1 MSPTLPSGPLNSW
14 ILRSLATY
22 AGELFI
28 LTSGN
33 MTPMRSVVGV
43 ILVMMVCLSMP
54 GCSGT
59 SEPEYVDVICEE
71 TAVVSFDNRVV
82 DKLELSP
89 FECGFNPS
97 EPVDVEIEVIG
108 NNDFPVSVI
117 TTGNWWDW
125 YVCGD
130 FDYYSNLTMVG
141 VVNASLIGEVEAGWN
156 YVFIDVPYSCDT
168 PPWSNTTSI
177 ITGSDLWSGNTYGS
191 YLGALNS
198 TSYYPVFVE
207 EGRSATVELVGGDD
221 LSRFYPCSTD
231 VAYPCDGAPGLEDES
246 LYVEGYTYWGY
257 VYTAQS
263 DEWRISFSGD
273 AGGEGDVIIQEVKG
287 VATFDVRVT
296 ISCDCLP
303 FEDE

>member
-1 MSPTLPSGPLNSW
+1 MGESMVSQWVQCREIVYLMLGHVDHMRTL
-14 ILRSLATY
+14 IL
-22 AGELFI
+22 AGL
-28 LTSGN
+28 L
-33 MTPMRSVVGV
+33 
-43 ILVMMVCLSMP
+43 LCACLSVP

-59 SEPEYVDVICEE
+59 SEPEYVDVVCEE

-89 FECGFNPS
+89 FHCGFQPS

-117 TTGNWWDW
+117 TTSDYWDW
-125 YVCGD
+125 WACGD
-130 FDYYSNLTMVG
+130 FDYYSNLTEFG
-141 VVNASLIGEVEAGWN
+141 VVNASLVGEVEAGWN
-156 YVFIDVPYSCDT
+156 YVFVDIPYSCDT
-168 PPWSNTTSI
+168 PPWANTTSI
-177 ITGSDLWSGNTYGS
+177 ITGFDLWSGNTYGS

-198 TSYYPVFVE
+198 TSYYPVFIE
-207 EGRSATVELVGGDD
+207 EGRSATVKLVGGDD

-231 VAYPCDGAPGLEDES
+231 VVYPCDGAPGLEDES
-246 LYVEGYTYWGY
+246 LYVDGYTYMGY

-273 AGGEGDVIIQEVKG
+273 VVGGSDVLIQEVKG

-296 ISCDCLP
+296 VSCDCDP
-303 FEDE
+303 WEGVD